1 MIVKHIPIRKL
12 SKSSFS
18 GLVNYITNAQ
28 DRNERVGEVRITNCQ
43 SENPIWAAVEIESV
57 QLQNKRSLVDKT
69 YHLLVS
75 FREGEIPSANILR
88 SIEDRLCAAVGY
100 QEHQRVS
107 AVHHDTDH
115 LHLHIA
121 ISKVHPIKL
130 ITRQPY
136 NDYKIF
142 ADLCVKLEREY
153 GLDVDNH
160 VPHRTAGEAR
170 AQDMEKSA
178 GIESLIGWVKRR
190 CLTELRAA
198 STWEGLHQVL
208 AKNGLQLLERGNG
221 LVIMDRQGIV
231 IKASSIERSFSKTA
245 LQKKLG
251 AFSSASPQNIKVTAH
266 YEIKPM
272 ASPIDTRQL
281 WSLYQ
286 HEKLQ
291 HKQRH
296 CVLRERAK
304 NRRDRR
310 IETAKKMANGKRAAI
325 TLTKGRLAKSLL
337 YNSVSDSFMK
347 EMRIIHKDYREDQ
360 QKIYEKGKHVVWYDW
375 LKSKA
380 LDNNTEALEI
390 LRNRYNRGNIRAN
403 SISGE
408 AIDRV
413 NYLSGAKIEAVTKRG
428 TIHYQIAKTVLRD
441 DGKLLRLADNISHD
455 VVEAAL
461 RMSLQRFGQKL
472 AINGTETFRRQVVE
486 VVVTRKLN
494 IVFAAPE
501 LEEQRKLLLTQNNK
515 PAISLEDAV
524 LCYITER
531 NGKRKLGIDILEHR
545 RYADSDGSSL
555 PFAGLRTIEG
565 KTLMLLQTP
574 SQILV
579 LPLEDRATRH
589 AQWLK
594 IGSSVNIS
602 SLGVAR
608 TRGRGI

>member
-28 DRNERVGEVRITNCQ
+28 DRNERVGEVRISNCQ
-43 SENPIWAAVEIESV
+43 SEHHIWAAVETESTQV
-57 QLQNKRSLVDKT
+57 QNTCSLVDKT

-75 FREGEIPSANILR
+75 FREGENPSPKILR
-88 SIEDRLCAAVGY
+88 SIEDRLCAALGY

-115 LHLHIA
+115 LHMHIA
-121 ISKVHPIKL
+121 ISKVHPLKL
-130 ITRQPY
+130 TTRQPY

-153 GLDVDNH
+153 GLDIDNH
-160 VPHRTAGEAR
+160 VPHKTAGEAR

-178 GIESLIGWVKRR
+178 GIESLIGWIKRG
-190 CLTELRAA
+190 CLPELRAA

-208 AKNGLQLLERGNG
+208 ASNGLQLLERGNG
-221 LVIMDRQGIV
+221 LVIMDSQGIAV
-231 IKASSIERSFSKTA
+231 KASSIERSFSKGA
-245 LQKKLG
+245 LEKKLG
-251 AFSSASPQNIKVTAH
+251 VFCPAPPQNIKVSAR

-296 CVLRERAK
+296 LVLRERAK
-304 NRRDRR
+304 QRRDRR

-325 TLTKGRLAKSLL
+325 SLTKGRLAKSLL

-347 EMRIIHKDYREDQ
+347 EIRIIHKDYREDQ

-375 LKSKA
+375 LKAKA
-380 LDNNTEALEI
+380 LDNNAEALEI
-390 LRNRYNRGNIRAN
+390 LRNRYDRGSIRVN
-403 SISGE
+403 SITGE
-408 AIDRV
+408 AIERI
-413 NYLSGAKIEAVTKRG
+413 NYLPGAKIEAVTKRG
-428 TIHYQIAKTVLRD
+428 TIHYQIAGTVLRD
-441 DGKLLRLADNISHD
+441 DGKLLRLADNINNEI
-455 VVEAAL
+455 VETAL
-461 RMSLQRFGQKL
+461 RMSAQRFGQKL
-472 AINGTETFRRQVVE
+472 AINGNETFRRQVVE
-486 VVVTRKLN
+486 VVATRKLN

-501 LEEQRKLLLTQNNK
+501 MEEQRKFLLTQNNK
-515 PAISLEDAV
+515 PALSLEDAA
-524 LCYITER
+524 LCYISER
-531 NGKRKLGIDILEHR
+531 NDKRKLGINILEHR
-545 RYADSDGSSL
+545 RYTDSDGSSL
-555 PFAGLRTIEG
+555 PFVGLRQIEG
-565 KTLMLLQTP
+565 KTLLLLQAP

-579 LPLEDRATRH
+579 LPIEDKAIRY
-589 AQWLK
+589 AQNLK
-594 IGSSVNIS
+594 IGSVVNIN
-602 SLGVAR
+602 SLGIAR
-608 TRGRGI
+608 TRGRRM

>member
-28 DRNERVGEVRITNCQ
+28 DRNERVCEVRISNCQ
-43 SENPIWAAVEIESV
+43 SEHPIWAAVETESIQV
-57 QLQNKRSLVDKT
+57 QNKCSLVDKT

-75 FREGEIPSANILR
+75 FREGENPSSNILR
-88 SIEDRLCAAVGY
+88 SIEDRLCAALGY

-115 LHLHIA
+115 LHMHIA
-121 ISKVHPIKL
+121 ISKVHPLKL
-130 ITRQPY
+130 TTRQPY

-153 GLDVDNH
+153 GLDIDNH

-170 AQDMEKSA
+170 AKDMEKSA
-178 GIESLIGWVKRR
+178 GIESMIGWIKRG
-190 CLTELRAA
+190 CLPELRAA
-198 STWEGLHQVL
+198 STWEGLHQAL
-208 AKNGLQLLERGNG
+208 ARNGLQLLERGNG
-221 LVIMDRQGIV
+221 LVIMDSQGIA
-231 IKASSIERSFSKTA
+231 IKASSLERSFSKNA
-245 LQKKLG
+245 LEKKLG
-251 AFSSASPQNIKVTAH
+251 DFCPASPQNIKVTAH

-281 WSLYQ
+281 WTLYQ

-291 HKQRH
+291 RKQRH

-310 IETAKKMANGKRAAI
+310 IEAAKQMANGKRAAI
-325 TLTKGRLAKSLL
+325 SLAKGRLAKSLL

-375 LKSKA
+375 LKAKA
-380 LDNNTEALEI
+380 VDNNAEALEI
-390 LRNRYNRGNIRAN
+390 LRNRYDRGNIRAN

-408 AIDRV
+408 AIGRAS
-413 NYLSGAKIEAVTKRG
+413 YLSGAKIEAVTKRG
-428 TIHYQIAKTVLRD
+428 TVHYQIAKTVLRD
-441 DGKLLRLADNISHD
+441 DGKLLRLADNISHE

-461 RMSLQRFGQKL
+461 KMSVQRFGQKL
-472 AINGTETFRRQVVE
+472 AINGSETFRRQVVE
-486 VVVTRKLN
+486 VVASRKLN
-494 IVFAAPE
+494 IIFAAPE
-501 LEEQRKLLLTQNNK
+501 MEEHRKLLLAQNNK
-515 PAISLEDAV
+515 PALSLEDAA

-531 NGKRKLGIDILEHR
+531 NHKRQLGIDILEHR
-545 RYADSDGSSL
+545 RYANSDGSSL
-555 PFAGLRTIEG
+555 PFAGLRQIEG
-565 KTLMLLQTP
+565 KTLLLLQTP

-579 LPLEDRATRH
+579 LPIEDRAVRH
-589 AQWLK
+589 AQNLK
-594 IGSSVNIS
+594 IGSAVNIN
-602 SLGVAR
+602 SLGTAR
-608 TRGRGI
+608 TRGRRI